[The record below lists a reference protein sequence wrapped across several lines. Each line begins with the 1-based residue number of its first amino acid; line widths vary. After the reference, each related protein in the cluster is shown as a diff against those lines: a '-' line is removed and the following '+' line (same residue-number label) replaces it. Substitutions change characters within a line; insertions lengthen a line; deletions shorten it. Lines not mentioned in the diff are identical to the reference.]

1 MPLREQPGVPARFA
15 PLRAHRPDAQT
26 QEASRHAVG
35 TSSGLHPED
44 RPYLTDEHQP
54 INRQPVSHDD
64 EDDDRLYDT
73 RLPTSAR
80 RYAAPTTMPARTVMR
95 VTRHQGPPPPIQR
108 ASRVQA
114 PAYEEPQQAPISQ
127 RNGRVHP
134 TVYIG
139 VAMLIM
145 IVGWMALS
153 SLLQW
158 WQVQQDTWHYGTPRT
173 FQIDAD
179 VRHGGSSHFLVVNL
193 HGHILITE
201 MQVDALQKTKVYT
214 GPVFSGAGTD
224 LEPATISFQ
233 DVNGDGYPDMIIAVG
248 TGRYL
253 LINDH
258 HGFRPATST
267 DTINGK
273 GI

>member
-1 MPLREQPGVPARFA
+1 MKMQRGVPETF
-15 PLRAHRPDAQT
+15 PVPTQRAHADAT
-26 QEASRHAVG
+26 GAVRHAVG

-44 RPYLTDEHQP
+44 RPYLTDERHP
-54 INRQPVSHDD
+54 INRQPVYAEE
-64 EDDDRLYDT
+64 EDDDRLYDV
-73 RLPTSAR
+73 RVPTSAR
-80 RYAAPTTMPARTVMR
+80 RYAAPTTSAPRTVMR
-95 VTRHQGPPPPIQR
+95 VTRHQGSPPPMQR
-108 ASRVQA
+108 ASRVQS
-114 PAYEEPQQAPISQ
+114 PVSEEPQQAPISQ
-127 RNGRVHP
+127 RKGRLHP

-139 VAMLIM
+139 VAMLVM

-158 WQVQQDTWHYGTPRT
+158 WQVQQDTWHYGYPRT

-179 VRHGGSSHFLVVNL
+179 VRHGGISHFIAVNL

-201 MQVDALQKTKVYT
+201 MQVNNLQKTKVYT

-224 LEPATISFQ
+224 LAPVTIRFQ
-233 DVNGDGYPDMIIAVG
+233 DVNGDGYPDMILAVG

-258 HGFRPATST
+258 SGFRPST
-267 DTINGK
+267 PADKLTGDIT
-273 GI
+273 